1 MESFVP
7 LRAAVLCIE
16 WPPVDAS
23 KGWSAVLSDMRLTL
37 EWNKFFG
44 KSSSLTASVE
54 PLRRFAID
62 STNRKLM
69 ATTVKRIKHLNQY

>member
-16 WPPVDAS
+16 WPLVDAS
-23 KGWSAVLSDMRLTL
+23 MGWFAVLSDMRLTL

-54 PLRRFAID
+54 P
-62 STNRKLM
+62 
-69 ATTVKRIKHLNQY
+69 